1 MPPASLSSNNLV
13 ALPEGE
19 GPQWKSFSF
28 TRLATSASH
37 LYGRPITSS
46 ETWTWLHSPAFRATP
61 LDMKAEADCFFL
73 QGINQIIGHG
83 WPYTPPGVAE
93 PGWSFYAAAVF
104 NDHNPWWIVMPD
116 VTKYLQRM
124 SYILRQ
130 GKPANDVAVLLPN
143 DDVYAQF
150 KPGKDSLSGEMNK
163 YVTDTLTQ
171 QIESSGYNFDY
182 IDADAI
188 RAVGIQYP
196 VLVLPRVERISPE
209 TMQAIAAYVANGGK
223 VIAIGAL
230 PGRAPGLK
238 NAQQLTAEV
247 QSISQQLAGSK
258 DVRIVAGDGDLGAAL
273 QSALAPD
280 VQLSGGSSDIGFIHR
295 KLPDSD
301 IYFLANTSN
310 RPVKTTAAFR
320 AARKAVSSWDPFTG
334 RMQSLA
340 SMTMQLAPYES
351 RVIVFTDEPI
361 AAIKP
366 VSAGTSSV
374 LADWTR
380 GWAVTYAARGEDPT
394 PPQQIDAP
402 ASWTADPSLQ
412 YFSGVATYTKTV
424 TLTAAELAGAKSL
437 VLDFGEGTP
446 IAPNPHD
453 DHGTR
458 ALLASPVRE
467 AAVVIINGK
476 RIGSV
481 WHPPYTLDL
490 TGALHAGTNTVEIQV
505 ANTAINSL
513 AGRAPTDYHLLTLRY
528 TERFTPQDINLIAPL
543 PSGILGTVRLLKTK

>member
-1 MPPASLSSNNLV
+1 MEELLV
-13 ALPEGE
+13 
-19 GPQWKSFSF
+19 
-28 TRLATSASH
+28 TSASH

-46 ETWTWLHSPAFRATP
+46 ETFTWLHSPAFRATP

-116 VTKYLQRM
+116 VTKYMQRM

-130 GKPANDVAVLLPN
+130 GKQANDVAVLLPN

-150 KPGKDSLSGEMNK
+150 KPGKDSLSGEMSQ
-163 YVTDTLTQ
+163 YVTDSLTQ
-171 QIESSGYNFDY
+171 QIESSGHNLDY
-182 IDADAI
+182 IDADSI
-188 RAVGIQYP
+188 RSVGIPYP
-196 VLVLPRVERISPE
+196 VLVLPHVERLSPE
-209 TMQAIAAYVANGGK
+209 TMQALAAYVAHGGK

-230 PGRAPGLK
+230 PSRAPGFV

-247 QSISQQLAGSK
+247 QGISQQLASK
-258 DVRIVAGDGDLGAAL
+258 QNVRVVADDGDLGAAL
-273 QSALAPD
+273 QSALPPD
-280 VQLSGGSSDIGFIHR
+280 VQLSNGSGDIGFIHR
-295 KLPDSD
+295 KLTDSD

-310 RPVKTTAAFR
+310 QTLKTTATFR
-320 AARKAVSSWDPFTG
+320 AARKAASSWDPFSGKMEALTG
-334 RMQSLA
+334 SPITL
-340 SMTMQLAPYES
+340 QLAPYES
-351 RVIVFTDEPI
+351 RVIVFTD
-361 AAIKP
+361 ARVTTAKP
-366 VSAGTSSV
+366 VAGTSSV
-374 LADWTR
+374 LADWMR
-380 GWAVTYAARGEDPT
+380 GWAVSYAARGESAT
-394 PPQQIDAP
+394 PAQQIDAP
-402 ASWTADPSLQ
+402 ASWTADPGLR

-424 TLTAAELAGAKSL
+424 MLTAAELAGARSL

-446 IAPNPHD
+446 IAPDPQD

-467 AAVVIINGK
+467 AAVILINGK

-490 TGALHAGTNTVEIQV
+490 TGTLHAGTNTIEIQV
-505 ANTAINSL
+505 ANTAVNGL
-513 AGRAPTDYHLLTLRY
+513 AGRAPTDYHLLTARY
-528 TERFTPQDINLIAPL
+528 GERFTPQDINLIAPL
-543 PSGILGTVRLLKTK
+543 PSGILGTVRLLETK